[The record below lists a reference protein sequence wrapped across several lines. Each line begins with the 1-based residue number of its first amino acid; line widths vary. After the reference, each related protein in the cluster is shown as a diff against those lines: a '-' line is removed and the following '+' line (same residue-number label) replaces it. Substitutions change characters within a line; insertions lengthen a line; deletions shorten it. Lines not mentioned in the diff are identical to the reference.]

1 MSSLYRAASRSAECC
16 FCVER
21 QSSLCSYTRGV
32 GGISSI
38 GGAMDGNGT
47 GMWAVSDT
55 TAVIEGVLPDGRSC
69 SREWSQVLSIRSG
82 GLH

>member
-32 GGISSI
+32 RGISSI

-82 GLH
+82 ELH

>member
-1 MSSLYRAASRSAECC
+1 ME
-16 FCVER
+16 
-21 QSSLCSYTRGV
+21 
-32 GGISSI
+32 
-38 GGAMDGNGT
+38 GNGT

-55 TAVIEGVLPDGRSC
+55 TAVIGGVLPDADVFSSWGS

>member
-1 MSSLYRAASRSAECC
+1 M
-16 FCVER
+16 ER
-21 QSSLCSYTRGV
+21 QSSVCSYTRGV
-32 GGISSI
+32 GGTSSI
-38 GGAMDGNGT
+38 GGAMEGNGT

-55 TAVIEGVLPDGRSC
+55 TAVIEGVLPDADVFASWGS